1 LTLEKYGAVSEQ
13 TVKEM
18 LLGAI
23 EISKADYALAVSGI
37 AGPTGG
43 TPAKPVGTIFIGV
56 ADHKQLKV
64 EEFHFKGERNYIQ
77 YQAMMNAVRMFIT
90 FSSLYSKIP

>member
-1 LTLEKYGAVSEQ
+1 LEKYGAVSEQ

-18 LLGAI
+18 LLGSI
-23 EISKADYALAVSGI
+23 EISKADFAIAVSGI

-43 TPAKPVGTIFIGV
+43 TPTKPVGTVFIGV
-56 ADHKQLKV
+56 ANQKTLKV

-77 YQAMMNAVRMFIT
+77 YQAMMNAIRMFIT
-90 FSSLYSKIP
+90 FSGLYSKIN